1 MRRFRGIVLCVLAST
16 VLVGMVALLPSS
28 VAAPP
33 SGKIVELICGQ
44 GLRAGAGGSYGG
56 VSFNIACDNGRSRI
70 RIAET
75 GATDYSV
82 RMGVES
88 DTTAFDCFFSGDA
101 VVVNENCAGVQL
113 RIR

>member
-1 MRRFRGIVLCVLAST
+1 VLFALAAAMLLG
-16 VLVGMVALLPSS
+16 VVALLPAS

-33 SGKIVELICGQ
+33 SGKVVELICGH
-44 GLRAGAGGSYGG
+44 GLRAGAGGTYGG
-56 VSFNIACDNGRSRI
+56 VAFNISCNNGRSRI

-75 GATDYSV
+75 GLTDYTV

-101 VVVNENCAGVQL
+101 AVVNENCAGVQL